1 MGDLVH
7 LRLDQKLLKK
17 LDAAVNGG
25 YYSNRTEFIR
35 ESVRKA
41 LLEFER
47 QSALRRL
54 GTQKGSLKG
63 ATVLHEQLDD
73 RTKARFFEEFLLE
86 KKKRQSKQ

>member
-1 MGDLVH
+1 MH

-17 LDAAVNGG
+17 LDDAVQKG

-35 ESVRKA
+35 ESIRRAV
-41 LLEFER
+41 LEFER

-54 GTQKGSLKG
+54 GTQSGSLKG
-63 ATVLHEQLDD
+63 AVLHEQLDD
-73 RTKARFFEEFLLE
+73 RTKARFFDEFLLE

>member
-1 MGDLVH
+1 MGELVH

-17 LDAAVNGG
+17 LDGAVNSG

-47 QSALRRL
+47 QNALRRI
-54 GTQKGSLKG
+54 GTQRGSLKG
-63 ATVLHEQLDD
+63 AVLHEQLDD